1 MTKFFVKKP
10 FFVVVAVIIVLI
22 IGGVSLSN
30 MNTDLMPEMELPY
43 MMVVTTEPGA
53 TPNKVEKDVTEPME
67 SKLGTVSGVEK
78 ITSSSANNY
87 SMVMLQFADGTD
99 MDSALVRVSQAV
111 DGLEL
116 PDECGKPNL
125 MEVSMDMMAT
135 MYAGIDYKGKDIKEL
150 SDFTKNTLK
159 PYLERQEGVASVTSM
174 GLTSDSI
181 EIKLNQDKI
190 DKINDKIL
198 GKTNDKLT
206 DANNQIKE
214 A

>member
-87 SMVMLQFADGTD
+87 SMVMLQFAD
-99 MDSALVRVSQAV
+99 
-111 DGLEL
+111 
-116 PDECGKPNL
+116 
-125 MEVSMDMMAT
+125 
-135 MYAGIDYKGKDIKEL
+135 
-150 SDFTKNTLK
+150 
-159 PYLERQEGVASVTSM
+159 
-174 GLTSDSI
+174 
-181 EIKLNQDKI
+181 
-190 DKINDKIL
+190 
-198 GKTNDKLT
+198 
-206 DANNQIKE
+206 
-214 A
+214 

>member
-43 MMVVTTEPGA
+43 MMVITKEPGA

-135 MYAGIDYKGKDIKEL
+135 MYAGIDYKGKNIKEL

-159 PYLERQEGVASVTSM
+159 PY
-174 GLTSDSI
+174 
-181 EIKLNQDKI
+181 
-190 DKINDKIL
+190 
-198 GKTNDKLT
+198 
-206 DANNQIKE
+206 
-214 A
+214 